1 MEIINELKSLQDF
14 KYRDFQAKLIPNI
27 DKSTIIGV
35 RMPDLRKL
43 AKKIDEEQV
52 HIFMEDLPHTYYEE
66 NMLHSIL
73 ISNMKSY
80 DDCVNHLER
89 FLPFVDNW
97 AVCDCIS
104 PKIFTQNTDK
114 LIGKIKLWA
123 QSSHPYAIRVA
134 ICLLMKYFLDDEFKA
149 EYLKIATDIRSEE
162 YYVNMMIA
170 WFFATAL
177 AKQWDDVIF
186 VLEDNLL
193 ESWTHN
199 KTIQKSEG
207 KFQNNTRT
215 KKISKIV
222 KEKEIR
228 CEEKIVKLQVLM
240 NN

>member
-1 MEIINELKSLQDF
+1 MNIIKQLQSLQDL

-43 AKKIDEEQV
+43 AKKIDENEAK
-52 HIFMEDLPHTYYEE
+52 IFMQDLPHTYYEE

-73 ISNMKSY
+73 ISNMKDY
-80 DDCVNHLER
+80 GECIKYLEE

-97 AVCDCIS
+97 AVSDCIS
-104 PKIFTQNTDK
+104 PKIFTKNTDK
-114 LIGKIKLWA
+114 LIEKIKLWA
-123 QSSHPYAIRVA
+123 QSSHTYTVRVA
-134 ICLLMKYFLDDEFKA
+134 ICLLMKYFLDDEFKV
-149 EYLKIATDIRSEE
+149 EYLNIAAQIKSEE

-193 ESWTHN
+193 EDWTHN
-199 KTIQKSEG
+199 KTIQKSRESFRITPEQ
-207 KFQNNTRT
+207 KQYLKSL
-215 KKISKIV
+215 KK
-222 KEKEIR
+222 R
-228 CEEKIVKLQVLM
+228 R
-240 NN
+240 